1 MIVDDDIKE
10 VIEHFTNEMIRALD
24 MIELGIATNPLLEG
38 EDITFVLDDEDW
50 DDDWDD
56 DEWEDDDYW
65 EGDDY

>member
-10 VIEHFTNEMIRALD
+10 VIEHFTNKMIRALD
-24 MIELGIATNPLLEG
+24 MIELGIATNPLLLG
-38 EDITFVLDDEDW
+38 EDFTFVLDDEDW